1 MRTAEQKNRTSFP
14 CLAKPREAV
23 RHKIQGVIGI
33 VPPAQKAGGSKGN
46 QPLVALL
53 NTRFRATGWKSTPVT
68 LDLIMQASALV

>member
-33 VPPAQKAGGSKGN
+33 VPPAQKAGGSKGIS
-46 QPLVALL
+46 P
-53 NTRFRATGWKSTPVT
+53 W
-68 LDLIMQASALV
+68 